1 LGLSVKFFLKVLEKF
16 SFSNYSYNQLNK
28 LVLLKL
34 YFKKTTISNEIFFYL
49 RVKRWCYL
57 IFNQLNMKE
66 QNIIKKKEKK
76 TGVS

>member
-1 LGLSVKFFLKVLEKF
+1 LGLSLKKNLKVLEKF

-34 YFKKTTISNEIFFYL
+34 YFKKTTISNEFFFYL
-49 RVKRWCYL
+49 RVKRWSYL
-57 IFNQLNMKE
+57 IFNQLKME
-66 QNIIKKKEKK
+66 GQNKIIIKKK

>member
-34 YFKKTTISNEIFFYL
+34 YWKKKTISNDFFFL

>member
-1 LGLSVKFFLKVLEKF
+1 MGLSLKKHLKVLEKF

-34 YFKKTTISNEIFFYL
+34 YWKKTTISNDFFFL

-57 IFNQLNMKE
+57 IFNQLNIE
-66 QNIIKKKEKK
+66 GQNKIIIKKK